1 MEKNINEEIKRIKTL
16 FTEERL
22 YGNLVEA
29 TNPDVNAD
37 GVIDATEF
45 DDSGNEI
52 DRVEAEMFLTSS
64 NTPDVDLLSYCM
76 RPGSTLKEPKEY
88 IWAGI
93 TGETTLHTKM
103 SSSATNCFWEIR
115 NPKTAYATEPQ
126 VSMMYILEKWKMG
139 FFVKLSP
146 SIDLSTEVKAVETI
160 PYQTPALKT
169 IISLNEARGNEQ
181 KITYLKFVGELN
193 SSQFAVPTPY
203 SNIEYRNLKF
213 TGFYDDKYKQLS
225 KGIEQPLFKSLD
237 DSNSNAGYRPF
248 ISGGPARNENYK
260 PQVDGII
267 EGLGIT
273 PVSGKIQS
281 IIDNLKI
288 V

>member
-29 TNPDVNAD
+29 TNPDSDLD
-37 GVIDATEF
+37 GIINATEF
-45 DDSGNEI
+45 TASGNEI

-64 NTPDVDLLSYCM
+64 SKPNDDLLSYCM

-93 TGETTLHTKM
+93 SGETTLHTKM

-115 NPKTAYATEPQ
+115 NPKTAYATKPQ
-126 VSMMYILEKWKMG
+126 VSMMYILEKFKMG
-139 FFVKLSP
+139 FFVKLTP
-146 SIDLSTEVKAVETI
+146 AINLSTAATVLETLEF
-160 PYQTPALKT
+160 QTPNLKA
-169 IISLNEARGNEQ
+169 IVRLNEARGNEQ

-193 SSQFAVPTPY
+193 SSQFAAPTPY

-213 TGFYDDKYKQLS
+213 TGFYDDKYKLLP
-225 KGIEQPLFKSLD
+225 KGIEQPLFKTLE
-237 DSNSNAGYRPF
+237 DSNSSAGYRPLV
-248 ISGGPARNENYK
+248 SGVRNDDYS
-260 PQVDGII
+260 PRVDGII
-267 EGLGIT
+267 EGLDIS
-273 PVSGKIQS
+273 PVSGNIQS

-288 V
+288 S